1 MISRKKNFLKNLV
14 IYCLR
19 YLTLCELYTIV
30 HNFKE
35 MNFIQGLFLFG
46 FRRSREHKVM
56 SSSSSKLPIVYHDN
70 YNIHL
75 YGLENILH
83 SFDTKKYGK
92 IFDSL
97 SKEFDLSYE
106 NFYHPSAVV
115 SQEDLLLV
123 HTQEYLNR
131 VDSSSTEIA
140 KICEVPFLAA
150 VPIFL
155 GRARLLE
162 PMKLATQGTV
172 LAAQLAL
179 QYGWS
184 INLSGGY
191 HHAKASGGEGFCI
204 YADTALAIRK
214 LMGFNSDMTLKET
227 GDLTSALPTEL
238 TSTLSSLSI
247 PENEIKIKTL
257 FTDSM
262 EGNKENAENCSSL
275 PISSMKRVN
284 KVLIIDLDAHQGNGY
299 QSLFTKIDKK
309 KHDELSYSKLPSIQ
323 IFDMYNSQIYPN
335 DRFAK
340 HYIDYDL
347 PLRSRISTAEYL
359 TLLRSNLSKALREC
373 QPDIIFYNAG
383 TDIFEEDP
391 LGAMSISEAGIIER
405 DEYVFA
411 QCKEHGNIPVVMV
424 LSGGY
429 TKQSASIISQ
439 SIKNLITKKIINLPS
454 GIIPTSTSSSQ
465 EHTN

>member
-1 MISRKKNFLKNLV
+1 
-14 IYCLR
+14 
-19 YLTLCELYTIV
+19 
-30 HNFKE
+30 
-35 MNFIQGLFLFG
+35 MNFFQLFG
-46 FRRSREHKVM
+46 FGRSTIQKEM
-56 SSSSSKLPIVYHDN
+56 SLLSSKLPVVYHDN

-75 YGLENILH
+75 YGLENVLH

-97 SKEFDLSYE
+97 SKEYDWSYE
-106 NFYHPSAVV
+106 NFYHPAAVV

-123 HTQEYLNR
+123 HTEEYLNR

-162 PMKLATQGTV
+162 PMKLATQGTL

-191 HHAKASGGEGFCI
+191 HHAKASRGEGFCI
-204 YADTALAIRK
+204 YADTALAVRK
-214 LMGFNSDMTLKET
+214 LMGFNCDMTLKET

-238 TSTLSSLSI
+238 SSTLSSLSL
-247 PENEIKIKTL
+247 PENEIRVKTL
-257 FTDSM
+257 LTDSTV
-262 EGNKENAENCSSL
+262 GNKENTENNSSL
-275 PISSMKRVN
+275 PIQSMSRVN

-299 QSLFTKIDKK
+299 QSLFTAIDKK
-309 KHDELSYSKLPSIQ
+309 KNDELSYSKLPSIQ
-323 IFDMYNSQIYPN
+323 IFDMYNSHIYPN

-340 HYIDYDL
+340 YYIDYDL

-359 TLLRSNLSKALREC
+359 TILRANLPRALRES
-373 QPDIIFYNAG
+373 QPDIVFYNAG
-383 TDIFEEDP
+383 TDIFEQDP
-391 LGAMSISEAGIIER
+391 LGAMNISEAGIIER

-411 QCKEHGNIPVVMV
+411 QCKEQGAIPIVMV

-429 TKQSASIISQ
+429 TSESASIISK
-439 SIKNLITKKIINLPS
+439 SIKNLINKQIVSLPS
-454 GIIPTSTSSSQ
+454 GMVPTTTTGISLEQ
-465 EHTN
+465 TN